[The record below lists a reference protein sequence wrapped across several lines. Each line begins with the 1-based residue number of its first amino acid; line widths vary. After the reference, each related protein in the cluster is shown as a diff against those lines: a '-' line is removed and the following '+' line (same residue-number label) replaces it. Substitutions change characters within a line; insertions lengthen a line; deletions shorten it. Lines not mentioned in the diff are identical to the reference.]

1 MKRLMRLS
9 SNRRGTSTLEMLVV
23 LPTLLFVMMASV
35 ELSRAWMLL
44 NLTTTAAREAA
55 RAGTVAAPDAFPD
68 PPPAVAR
75 LNAILGAGNWSGGV
89 TCSANPCAPNATV
102 QATVNVTFQTVVP
115 VLLPMLQ
122 TLPIQQVATMRYE

>member
-1 MKRLMRLS
+1 
-9 SNRRGTSTLEMLVV
+9 MLVV
-23 LPTLLFVMMASV
+23 LPTLLFIMFGIV

-55 RAGTVAAPDAFPD
+55 RAATVAAPDSFPN
-68 PPPAVAR
+68 PPAAVQR
-75 LNAILGAGNWSGGV
+75 LNDILGAGNWSGTV
-89 TCSANPCAPNATV
+89 TCSASPCAPNQTV
-102 QATVNVTFQTVVP
+102 QASVNVTFQTVVP

>member
-1 MKRLMRLS
+1 MNRIARLLL
-9 SNRRGTSTLEMLVV
+9 NRRGTSTLEFIVV
-23 LPTLLFVMMASV
+23 LPTLLFIMFASI

-55 RAGTVAAPDAFPD
+55 RAGTVAAPNSFPN
-68 PPPAVAR
+68 PPAAMQRITDIV
-75 LNAILGAGNWSGGV
+75 GPQGGTGGV

-115 VLLPMLQ
+115 VLLPMLSSI
-122 TLPIQQVATMRYE
+122 PIQQVATMRYE